1 MKPIRALLL
10 LLVAMLGGCS
20 GAGYYFHVL
29 GGQLELWRRAQP
41 IEEVINDPN
50 TEPALRQKLAFVLR
64 VREFASRELA
74 LPDNRSYRNY
84 ADLRRRYVV
93 WNVFAAPELSTR
105 LKEWCFLVA
114 GCVAYRG
121 YFIKEEAEKFA
132 AGLREEGFDVFVG
145 GVPAYSTLGWFNDP
159 VLSTFM
165 YYPET
170 EIARLLFHELAHQVY
185 YLRGDSVFNESFATT
200 VEQEGMRRW
209 LENNGTERERSA
221 FRDAEQKKAAFV
233 ALILKYRLRLEEL
246 YRSGISDE
254 TKRTAKARAFE
265 ALREEYRRL
274 KVAWD
279 GFSGYD
285 KWFGANLN
293 NAALASV
300 AAYTQLVPAF
310 QALLAEKQGDL
321 PRFYRAVKEIG
332 GLAKDERNSR
342 LAALA
347 GPLQPGP
354 AR

>member
-1 MKPIRALLL
+1 MKLIRALLL
-10 LLVAMLGGCS
+10 SLAALLGGCG

-29 GGQLELWRRAQP
+29 GGQMELWRRAQP
-41 IEEVINDPN
+41 IEEVVNDPT
-50 TEPALRQKLAFVLR
+50 TEPAVRQKLAFVLR

-84 ADLRRRYVV
+84 ADLQRRYVI

-121 YFIKEEAEKFA
+121 YFTKEAAEKFA
-132 AGLREEGFDVFVG
+132 AGLRLEGHDVFVG
-145 GVPAYSTLGWFNDP
+145 GVPAYSTLGWFDDP

-185 YLRGDSVFNESFATT
+185 YLHGDSVFNESFATA

-209 LENNGTERERSA
+209 LEKNGTERERAA
-221 FRDAEQKKAAFV
+221 FQDAQNKKAEFV
-233 ALILKYRLRLEEL
+233 ALVLKYRHRLEEL
-246 YRSGISDE
+246 YRSGIPDE
-254 TKRTAKARAFE
+254 AKRAAKAREFE
-265 ALREEYRRL
+265 DLRQEYQQL
-274 KVAWD
+274 KASWG
-279 GFSGYD
+279 GFGGYD
-285 KWFGANLN
+285 IWFGANLN

-310 QALLAEKQGDL
+310 RALLAEKQGDL
-321 PRFYRAVKEIG
+321 PRFYQAVKEIG
-332 GLAKDERNSR
+332 GFGKDERHAK
-342 LAALA
+342 LAEPAR
-347 GPLQPGP
+347 PGP
-354 AR
+354 PGFAQ